1 MTLKTNEPAAV
12 SRLDDREREVF
23 RLTMEEYIASATP
36 ISSKGLSEKHF
47 PHLSS
52 ATIRAVFASLEDH
65 GYLHR
70 PHASSGRV
78 PTEKGFRYFVESLLK
93 KIRPTREE
101 EDKVGTLSLS
111 NDSLDHSLQAATR
124 LLSNLTSQVGIIT
137 APRLDDLIISQVQF
151 IRLSQDRLMAIFVE
165 KNGLI
170 EERIIDWKNAPT
182 QDDLWKMAHYLNDIL
197 GDLPFSQVREKLEG
211 ELQSE
216 KTKCDPILFQALH
229 LRQRLIQEEHTPIYV
244 EGQHA
249 LLHQPE
255 FSNAQRMQHVLEAM
269 QQKELLLRILQDAN
283 TQPSGHT
290 RIILGEDLAQKE
302 FQGLAF
308 VTQSYGPEH
317 APVGTV
323 AIAGPTRMNYA
334 KVVPLLEFTAQKMSV
349 IFQPKES

>member
-1 MTLKTNEPAAV
+1 MALKQNEPPIHV
-12 SRLDDREREVF
+12 RLDDREREVL
-23 RLTMEEYIASATP
+23 RLTMEDYIASAAP
-36 ISSKGLSEKHF
+36 VSSKGLSEKYF

-52 ATIRAVFASLEDH
+52 ATIRAVFSNLEEH

-78 PTEKGFRYFVESLLK
+78 PTEKGFRYFVECLLK
-93 KIRPTREE
+93 TIRPTREE
-101 EDKVGTLSLS
+101 ADQVETLSLS
-111 NDSLDHSLQAATR
+111 NDSLDHSLQAASR
-124 LLSNLTSQVGIIT
+124 LLSHLTSQVGIIT

-151 IRLSQDRLMAIFVE
+151 IRLSNDRLMAIFVE

-170 EERIIDWKNAPT
+170 EERIIDWKNAPS
-182 QDDLWKMAHYLNDIL
+182 QDELWKMSHFLNDIL
-197 GDLPFSQVREKLEG
+197 GDLPFSQVREKLEI
-211 ELQSE
+211 ELQAE
-216 KTKCDPILFQALH
+216 KNKCDPVLFQALH
-229 LRQRLIQEEHTPIYV
+229 LRKRLIQEETTPIYI

-269 QQKELLLRILQDAN
+269 QQKELLLRILKDAN
-283 TQPSGHT
+283 THPSGHT
-290 RIILGEDLAQKE
+290 RIILGEDLEQKE

-349 IFQPKES
+349 IFQPKEP